1 VGLTGSSQCILVSQ
15 LVVKDILILRL
26 QAYILAKRFYL
37 RHQNHQ
43 NMNMNRSYLFAILI
57 LAFTSQVGSAQK
69 AVMSFQAAKEA
80 GFSFNELDQS
90 YLSAYRRGKQD
101 TCAFP
106 GMQDS
111 LMQTYNTMLTD
122 MSAYFNDKRFEW
134 GESKRTFLRLYF
146 NKKGELDYFFYRFQD
161 LDEREEK
168 RMKKLVGK
176 FYKNYT
182 FPMEAEVPFFI
193 FGPAILK
200 DTDAK

>member
-1 VGLTGSSQCILVSQ
+1 MS
-15 LVVKDILILRL
+15 
-26 QAYILAKRFYL
+26 
-37 RHQNHQ
+37 
-43 NMNMNRSYLFAILI
+43 MNRYLFAILI
-57 LAFTSQVGSAQK
+57 LAFTSQVGAAQK

-111 LMQTYNTMLTD
+111 LMQTYKTMLTD
-122 MSAYFNDKRFEW
+122 MTAYFNDKRFEW
-134 GESKRTFLRLYF
+134 GEPKRTFLRLYF
-146 NKKGELDYFFYRFQD
+146 NEKGELDYFFYRFQD

-168 RMKKLVGK
+168 RMKKLAGK

-182 FPMEAEVPFFI
+182 FPMEAEMPFFI

-200 DTDAK
+200 DTATK